1 MSYNKSQ
8 ASSSSSSSRS
18 NISYMSNIGNIN
30 DIVGSSCVKRSG
42 SFLKNPFAK
51 KFRADDFE
59 SQGLDCDFFSIR
71 LLVESIGELSQFFG
85 LTCNS
90 LIKFKD
96 PRLYDCVAVT
106 MDPIQ
111 LLALEL
117 KLARELQLKL
127 SVPTL

>member
-1 MSYNKSQ
+1 MESLQRKENSE
-8 ASSSSSSSRS
+8 A
-18 NISYMSNIGNIN
+18 
-30 DIVGSSCVKRSG
+30 
-42 SFLKNPFAK
+42 FLKNPFAK

-71 LLVESIGELSQFFG
+71 LRVESIGELSQFFG